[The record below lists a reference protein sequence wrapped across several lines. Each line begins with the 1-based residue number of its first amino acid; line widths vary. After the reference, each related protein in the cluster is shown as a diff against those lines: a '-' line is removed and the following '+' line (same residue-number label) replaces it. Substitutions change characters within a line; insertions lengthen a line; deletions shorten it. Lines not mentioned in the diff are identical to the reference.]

1 MMCIIFAKVNKNMLD
16 KKIEIMKKI
25 MMLIAL
31 GLLGTTVKA
40 QETTKIPTPTTMDSI
55 QKVEKVR
62 LETEKAAKQVLK
74 NGAKAAKLAAK
85 EIKKQKKSLKNNKKK
100 PKKQE
105 MK

>member
-1 MMCIIFAKVNKNMLD
+1 MMCIIFAKVKKNMLD

-62 LETEKAAKQVLK
+62 LETEKAAK
-74 NGAKAAKLAAK
+74 LAAK

>member
-1 MMCIIFAKVNKNMLD
+1 MLD

-62 LETEKAAKQVLK
+62 LETEKAAK
-74 NGAKAAKLAAK
+74 LAAK
-85 EIKKQKKSLKNNKKK
+85 EIKKQKKSLNNNKKK